1 MQEMEAGTTGER
13 GKEMQDQQERE
24 TLKDSIRVRLYLED
38 RSLEELLEMRDGW
51 ALNADE
57 LECVNE
63 EIAYAEDELASDPQ
77 AEALKEE
84 WRVLA
89 DSEKQASR

>member
-24 TLKDSIRVRLYLED
+24 TLKDSIRVRL
-38 RSLEELLEMRDGW
+38 
-51 ALNADE
+51 
-57 LECVNE
+57 
-63 EIAYAEDELASDPQ
+63 
-77 AEALKEE
+77 KEE

>member
-63 EIAYAEDELASDPQ
+63 EIASDPQ